1 MCVCVCLS
9 VCVCVCG
16 SKCVCVC
23 VCVCVSVCVCVCVCA
38 CVCVCV
44 CVHACMCVCMHAYMC
59 VYVCV
64 CVGGWV
70 GVKMKVKKSER
81 RQQLPTQHLDS
92 VDVIVALPAS
102 PGGASSSIK
111 VHVVNVPLINV
122 LEACTLIGLC
132 ATIGGTS
139 HHLSQ
144 STSPFCHY
152 ILTWLGYNVFNMYPC
167 LFRNMFS
174 VRCSPPPPQHTHTL
188 PPPTMQ
194 K

>member
-9 VCVCVCG
+9 VCVCMCA
-16 SKCVCVC
+16 CVCAC
-23 VCVCVSVCVCVCVCA
+23 ACA

-44 CVHACMCVCMHAYMC
+44 CVCMHAC
-59 VYVCV
+59 VCACMHTCVCV

-70 GVKMKVKKSER
+70 GVKMKVKKCER
-81 RQQLPTQHLDS
+81 RQQPLTQHLDS

-102 PGGASSSIK
+102 PGGASSSMK

-144 STSPFCHY
+144 STSSFCHY

-167 LFRNMFS
+167 LFRNMI
-174 VRCSPPPPQHTHTL
+174 L
-188 PPPTMQ
+188 
-194 K
+194 